1 MDKIPIC
8 VVIFYFH
15 LTVCHEH
22 FFSFF
27 LSFGWVGSLLLEV
40 VSLVATIRSYSL
52 VLVLELPTVMASLVE
67 HEL

>member
-1 MDKIPIC
+1 MSNS
-8 VVIFYFH
+8 F
-15 LTVCHEH
+15 L
-22 FFSFF
+22 SFF